1 MVTNVMETN
10 DRRDTHGGVPPDE
23 DAGTFDR
30 SFKYA
35 IIVYAVAEFF
45 AIALLLWYKCAR

>member
-1 MVTNVMETN
+1 MKTSNAVKT
-10 DRRDTHGGVPPDE
+10 DDADGGEPPGEE

-35 IIVYAVAEFF
+35 VIVYAVVEFV
-45 AIALLLWYKCAR
+45 AIALALYYYAAR

>member
-1 MVTNVMETN
+1 MKTEKTEKTEKT
-10 DRRDTHGGVPPDE
+10 DGGEPPDE

-35 IIVYAVAEFF
+35 VIEFV
-45 AIALLLWYKCAR
+45 AIALALYYNATR